1 MLELAFVAGAAVYA
15 GMWLCLPFWLVWA
28 FFAGLFDLP
37 GSLTADDE
45 DENES
50 DCPRAH

>member
-15 GMWLCLPFWLVWA
+15 GMWLCMPFLLVWG
-28 FFAGLFDLP
+28 FFAGLFGLP
-37 GSLTADDE
+37 GGLNDDA

-50 DCPRAH
+50 DE